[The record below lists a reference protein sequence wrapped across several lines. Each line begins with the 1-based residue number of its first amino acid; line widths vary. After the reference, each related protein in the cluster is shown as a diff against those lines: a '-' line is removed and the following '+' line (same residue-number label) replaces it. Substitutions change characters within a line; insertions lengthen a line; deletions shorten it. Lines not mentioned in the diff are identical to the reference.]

1 VTHVHISSSEWNQR
15 LATTSGLR
23 FTGVGDGS
31 NGSLRGSKT
40 MSGCAYEPKVSAF
53 YDGELPETERA
64 AFEAH
69 LAGCAIC
76 TAELER
82 VQSLSDELRAARQ
95 PRLTEM
101 DKARLRQTAAAE
113 AGRLAKG
120 DGRWARWL
128 TAAAAAVF
136 LVSVSQIYLTH
147 HNPDGSQN
155 PTPISDPNGSNGNP
169 SHPRRQSPTAPAD
182 HQPAQ
187 NHVNP
192 ES

>member
-1 VTHVHISSSEWNQR
+1 
-15 LATTSGLR
+15 
-23 FTGVGDGS
+23 
-31 NGSLRGSKT
+31 

-53 YDGELPETERA
+53 YDGELPEPERA

-82 VQSLSDELRAARQ
+82 VQSLSDELRAAPQ

-113 AGRLAKG
+113 ARRLAKG

-128 TAAAAAVF
+128 TGAAAAVF
-136 LVSVSQIYLTH
+136 LVSMSQIYFPNRDPVGPRDVLPTLTTQ
-147 HNPDGSQN
+147 P
-155 PTPISDPNGSNGNP
+155 SDRNQPHPGGN
-169 SHPRRQSPTAPAD
+169 RATAPSPD
-182 HQPAQ
+182 REP
-187 NHVNP
+187 NKDEVNP
-192 ES
+192 GS

>member
-1 VTHVHISSSEWNQR
+1 
-15 LATTSGLR
+15 
-23 FTGVGDGS
+23 
-31 NGSLRGSKT
+31 

-53 YDGELPETERA
+53 YDGELPESERA

-82 VQSLSDELRAARQ
+82 VQSLSDELRAAPQ
-95 PRLTEM
+95 PHLTEM
-101 DKARLRQTAAAE
+101 DKARLRQSAAVE
-113 AGRLAKG
+113 ARRLAKG

-147 HNPDGSQN
+147 HGTGGQGET
-155 PTPISDPNGSNGNP
+155 TPISYPKQDNP
-169 SHPRRQSPTAPAD
+169 TRQNVNPPTAPSE
-182 HQPAQ
+182 HQPIKQ
-187 NHVNP
+187 DVDP
-192 ES
+192 GS